1 MSGDVAMALSD
12 HLVKRGA
19 KPACREIDRSSCRTG
34 MALASPASGCPHARV
49 LTDHPV
55 CNRLTAL
62 TLRRRKS

>member
-34 MALASPASGCPHARV
+34 KPLASPVPGFPHARS
-49 LTDHPV
+49 TADHLIYNP
-55 CNRLTAL
+55 LAAL
-62 TLRRRKS
+62 TLRRRRS